1 MSKKWKKIG
10 AVCVASLLVG
20 SLGIAQPV
28 DAATAK
34 AGPKRTVTVSVKG
47 GKGLT
52 LLLVSGTGRTLASKK
67 LTKQTQNGIKLK
79 TPKVSTT
86 KGINLQLVGAD
97 GEYFGPVVLG
107 WKGSKSSSAKRVYT
121 RLKATKSA
129 SIQLG
134 TISVTKVGASKKQG
148 YATATKQVSLA
159 DKTSAA
165 TVKASRGRPLGVGAH
180 GKSATATPQS
190 VIAASVSAMA
200 NQMPVVNQPPPPGA
214 PQPGSP
220 QPGGQPGT
228 PQQNASA
235 PTEDDTLGGDK
246 DDDGLPNAFDVD
258 DDGDGILDAA
268 DASTPTPVVSA
279 DNGTRDCGSISWR
292 IFTNFKATA
301 NNYTNTIN
309 VYGGGS
315 REASDTSIATR
326 ITETM
331 SMVFAPITQVC
342 GSNVTK
348 TEIKGNGVS
357 YAPSTFVEVGAT
369 CNTGDYQW
377 LIGQGRM
384 CDTGGS
390 GYGFHTPYNFTAT
403 DLPSGQDTFTMRVTT
418 ADNATYE
425 FTSSP
430 GFVFVTHPMLVSYNT
445 GSGEQTIDYTASTI
459 APISVT
465 ESTELTLKIY
475 RPQRLAFDG
484 EAPGFYDLGGY
495 RYSPD
500 IPNNVNRGPSG
511 PGKCDKLMVTDSS
524 LTAYTVIDKTT
535 KPTLE
540 LKWKIGDCFRDKGVA
555 WSAGTLTVDIQ
566 VEPSGPGG
574 NSAQKL
580 FLTTS

>member
-1 MSKKWKKIG
+1 MSKRWKKIG
-10 AVCVASLLVG
+10 AACVASLVVG
-20 SLGIAQPV
+20 SVGIAQPV
-28 DAATAK
+28 DAAAAK

-86 KGINLQLVGAD
+86 KGVNLQLVGAD

-107 WKGSKSSSAKRVYT
+107 WKGSKSTSASRVYT
-121 RLKATKSA
+121 RLKATRSA
-129 SIQLG
+129 NIQLG
-134 TISVTKVGASKKQG
+134 TISVKKVGASKKQG
-148 YATATKQVSLA
+148 FATATKQVGLA
-159 DKTSAA
+159 DKTSAVA
-165 TVKASRGRPLGVGAH
+165 VKASRGRPLGVGAH
-180 GKSATATPQS
+180 GKSATTTAKS
-190 VIAASVSAMA
+190 IVAASVSALA
-200 NQMPVVNQPPPPGA
+200 SQLPTAPLPPPPGA
-214 PQPGSP
+214 PQPG
-220 QPGGQPGT
+220 GQPGA
-228 PQQNASA
+228 PQPNTQA
-235 PTEDDTLGGDK
+235 PTANDTLGGDK
-246 DDDGLPNAFDVD
+246 DGDGIPNAFDVD

-279 DNGTRDCGSISWR
+279 DDGTRDCGSISWR

-301 NNYTNTIN
+301 ENYANTIN
-309 VYGGGS
+309 VYGSGS
-315 REASDTSIATR
+315 REASDSLVATR

-342 GSNVTK
+342 GSTVTK

-357 YAPSTFVEVGAT
+357 YAPSSFVEVGAT

-377 LIGQGRM
+377 LIGKGRM

-390 GYGFHTPYNFTAT
+390 GYGFHTPYTFTAT

-430 GFVFVTHPMLVSYNT
+430 GFVFVTHPMLVAYNT
-445 GSGEQTIDYTASTI
+445 GAGEQTIDYNASSI
-459 APISVT
+459 APIAVAS
-465 ESTELTLKIY
+465 STELTLKIY
-475 RPQRLAFDG
+475 RPQRLSFDG

-500 IPNNVNRGPSG
+500 IPNNVTPGSPG
-511 PGKCDKLMVTDSS
+511 PGKCDKYMVTDTS
-524 LTAYTVIDKTT
+524 LTADTLTDKTRP
-535 KPTLE
+535 PTLE
-540 LKWKIGDCFRDKGVA
+540 LKWKIGECFSDKGVA
-555 WSAGTLTVDIQ
+555 WSAGRLTVDIQ

>member
-1 MSKKWKKIG
+1 MSKKWKKFG
-10 AVCVASLLVG
+10 AACVASLLVG
-20 SLGIAQPV
+20 SLGIANPV

-47 GKGLT
+47 GSGLT

-67 LTKQTQNGIKLK
+67 ITNTKKISLK

-86 KGINLQLVGAD
+86 KGMNLQLVGAD

-107 WKGSKSSSAKRVYT
+107 WRGSKSTSASRVYT
-121 RLKATKSA
+121 RLKSTRSA
-129 SIQLG
+129 NISLG

-148 YATATKQVSLA
+148 YATATKQVGLA

-190 VIAASVSAMA
+190 VIAASMSVSAT
-200 NQMPVVNQPPPPGA
+200 QMPSVNQPPPQPGA
-214 PQPGSP
+214 P
-220 QPGGQPGT
+220 QPGGQPGAG
-228 PQQNASA
+228 QQNAQA
-235 PTEDDTLGGDK
+235 PTADDTLGGDK

-301 NNYTNTIN
+301 DNFANTIN
-309 VYGGGS
+309 VYGSGS
-315 REASDTSIATR
+315 REASGSVIASR
-326 ITETM
+326 IAETM

-377 LIGQGRM
+377 LIGKGRM
-384 CDTGGS
+384 CDTGGA
-390 GYGFHTPYNFTAT
+390 GYTFSSPYTFTAT

-445 GSGEQTIDYTASTI
+445 GAGEQTIDYSAPTI
-459 APISVT
+459 PRIPVGS
-465 ESTELTLKIY
+465 STELTLKIY

-484 EAPGFYDLGGY
+484 ETPGFYDLGGY

-500 IPNNVNRGPSG
+500 IPNNVTPGSSG
-511 PGKCDKLMVTDSS
+511 PGKCDSLMVTDTA
-524 LTAYTVIDKTT
+524 LTADTLVSSS
-535 KPTLE
+535 KPMLE
-540 LKWKIGDCFRDKGVA
+540 LKWNLGRCFSDKGVT
-555 WSAGTLTVDIQ
+555 WSAGSLTVDIQ